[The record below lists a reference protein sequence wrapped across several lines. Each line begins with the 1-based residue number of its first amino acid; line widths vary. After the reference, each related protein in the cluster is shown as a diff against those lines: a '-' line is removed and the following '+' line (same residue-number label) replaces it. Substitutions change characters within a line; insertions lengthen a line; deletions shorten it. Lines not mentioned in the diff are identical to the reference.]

1 MITKIDHIAIVTPDL
16 DAAVGFWADALG
28 LTIARTEHVAA
39 EEVNI
44 AFLPVGER
52 DIELLEPTTAVS
64 GVTKYLEKR
73 GAGMHHLCLE
83 SDDLD
88 GDLARL
94 RTANVP
100 LITKNPITNAHGKR
114 YAFIHPKGT
123 GGVLIEL
130 YERLRSGRGAR

>member
-16 DAAVGFWADALG
+16 DKATGFWAEALG
-28 LTIARTEHVAA
+28 LTVARTDHVAA

-44 AFLPVGER
+44 AFLPVGES
-52 DIELLEPTTAVS
+52 DLELLEPTTATS
-64 GVTKYLEKR
+64 GVASYLEKR
-73 GAGMHHLCLE
+73 GAGMHHICLE

-94 RTANVP
+94 RAANVP
-100 LITKNPITNAHGKR
+100 LITEAAITNAHGKR

-130 YERLRSGRGAR
+130 YEK